1 MKNKCDKDLKT
12 ITFNWNKGCK
22 YLNFH
27 AVVYVDAKH
36 RKKALIDGGVCR
48 AFDSHRYE
56 ISSRVY
62 PQFIIKNYDGEFIGP
77 KENRFNEWYY
87 GVAYEPDAILTADF
101 EQLRFKTIAEAVSR
115 HFETQW
121 GITLDEEFV
130 RDQLIP
136 AIPKEDGM
144 VVSKII
150 TDWMMDE
157 EGFKGTKTQKRK
169 IATDIAKNMVLDGTC
184 FTDVGYMETN
194 DYGLLNIS
202 GERVFEEW
210 KYKMEEL
217 NKEKED

>member
-1 MKNKCDKDLKT
+1 MQEKTKWDKDLKT
-12 ITFNWNKGCK
+12 ITFSWDKGCN
-22 YLNFH
+22 YLNFR

-36 RKKALIDGGVCR
+36 RKTALIDGGVSR
-48 AFDSHRYE
+48 AFDSYRYE
-56 ISSRVY
+56 ISSCAS
-62 PQFIIKNYDGEFIGP
+62 PQFIIKDYDGEFIGP

-101 EQLRFKTIAEAVSR
+101 EQLRFRTIAEAVSR

-136 AIPKEDGM
+136 AIPKEDEM
-144 VVSKII
+144 VVRKII
-150 TDWMMDE
+150 TDWMMNE
-157 EGFKGTKTQKRK
+157 AKFKGTKTQKRK
-169 IATDIAKNMVLDGTC
+169 IATDIAKNMVWDGSC

-210 KYKMEEL
+210 DYQTGKAVA
-217 NKEKED
+217 

>member
-1 MKNKCDKDLKT
+1 MKNKCNKDLKT
-12 ITFNWNKGCK
+12 ITFSWDKGCK
-22 YLNFH
+22 YLNFR

-36 RKKALIDGGVCR
+36 RKTALIDGGVCR
-48 AFDSHRYE
+48 AFDSSRYE
-56 ISSRVY
+56 ISSRAY
-62 PQFIIKNYDGEFIGP
+62 PQFIIKDYDGEFIGP

-87 GVAYEPDAILTADF
+87 GVAYGAGDMFSDIES
-101 EQLRFKTIAEAVSR
+101 LRFKTIAEAVSR

-130 RDQLIP
+130 KEQLIP
-136 AIPKEDGM
+136 AIPKKDEM
-144 VVSKII
+144 AVRKII
-150 TDWMMDE
+150 TNWMMDE

-169 IATDIAKNMVLDGTC
+169 IATDIAKNMVWDGTC

-210 KYKMEEL
+210 DYQTG
-217 NKEKED
+217 KEVA

>member
-1 MKNKCDKDLKT
+1 MKNKLDKDLKT
-12 ITFNWNKGCK
+12 ITFSWDNGCK
-22 YLNFH
+22 YLNFR

-36 RKKALIDGGVCR
+36 CKTALIDGGVSR

-56 ISSRVY
+56 ISSCAS
-62 PQFIIKNYDGEFIGP
+62 PQFIIKDYDGEFIGP

-87 GVAYEPDAILTADF
+87 GAAYEPDAILTADF

-121 GITLDEEFV
+121 GIILDEEFV

-136 AIPKEDGM
+136 SIPKEDEM
-144 VVSKII
+144 VVRKII
-150 TDWMMDE
+150 TDWMINE
-157 EGFKGTKTQKRK
+157 AKFKGTKTQKRK
-169 IATDIAKNMVLDGTC
+169 IATDIAKNMVWDGTC

-210 KYKMEEL
+210 DYQTG
-217 NKEKED
+217 KEVEK